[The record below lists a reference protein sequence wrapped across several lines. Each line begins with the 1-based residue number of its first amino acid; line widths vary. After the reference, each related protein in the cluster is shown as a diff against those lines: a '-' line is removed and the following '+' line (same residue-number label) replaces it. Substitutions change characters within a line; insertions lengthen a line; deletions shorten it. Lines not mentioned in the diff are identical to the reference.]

1 MQVTKIDALTK
12 GETDNSMRTNEF
24 KNMIMTKVSDQIN
37 CHNSPLPMKYIN
49 FNNRN
54 RLMKVMISQQIV
66 NSIIYDNDQN
76 KRFMPDRM

>member
-24 KNMIMTKVSDQIN
+24 KNMIMTKVSDQIKR
-37 CHNSPLPMKYIN
+37 HNSPLPMKYIK

-54 RLMKVMISQQIV
+54 
-66 NSIIYDNDQN
+66 
-76 KRFMPDRM
+76 